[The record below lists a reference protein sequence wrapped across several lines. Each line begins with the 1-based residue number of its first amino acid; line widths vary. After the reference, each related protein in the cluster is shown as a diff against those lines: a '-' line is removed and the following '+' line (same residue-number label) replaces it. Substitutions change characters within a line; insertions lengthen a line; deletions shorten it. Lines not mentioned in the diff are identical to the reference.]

1 MSDCSDGSVTCSF
14 TIDNY
19 ADSVTY
25 NGNTLTIT
33 TDAVHFENL
42 GYKNLALEKT
52 VNFESCDDSD
62 PGTLAIKGS
71 DANVN
76 LGTYLNCF
84 FLLLGE

>member
-19 ADSVTY
+19 ADSATY

-33 TDAVHFENL
+33 TDATYVENL
-42 GYKNLALEKT
+42 GYKSLHLEKT

-62 PGTLAIKGS
+62 PGFLSIKGS
-71 DANVN
+71 DAEVN
-76 LGTYLNCF
+76 EGI
-84 FLLLGE
+84 

>member
-33 TDAVHFENL
+33 TDATYVENL
-42 GYKNLALEKT
+42 GYKSLHLEKT

-62 PGTLAIKGS
+62 PGFLSIKGS
-71 DANVN
+71 DAEVN
-76 LGTYLNCF
+76 EGI
-84 FLLLGE
+84 